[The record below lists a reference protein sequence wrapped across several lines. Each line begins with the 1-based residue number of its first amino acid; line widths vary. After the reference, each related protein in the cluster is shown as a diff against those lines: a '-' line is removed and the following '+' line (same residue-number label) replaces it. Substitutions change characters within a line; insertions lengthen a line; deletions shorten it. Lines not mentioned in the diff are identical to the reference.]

1 MEKRTAK
8 DLVSADV
15 QDAEKIV
22 AERYPQLLEWAKLL
36 TRGDQGKAEDIVQ
49 ELYLHVALAKP
60 DFSLVEKLDSY
71 LYISLKHLYVSL
83 LARASREAL
92 HLVSLEDFDSVEVA
106 IEKSHAGDHLQRQN
120 ELRRVCIYSA
130 WRKEQSK
137 SFGFFI
143 LHYFHGYYRHEVSAI
158 ARVPMAAIYNKLKE
172 ARDEIKSYLQNSGKL
187 HIASQDRPPEP
198 VLSWNLVSAPELFR
212 ELRGYIL
219 AARLSECLSEAALLA
234 YYQDGGKGAISREL
248 LAHIVSCERCLDILD
263 GQSGRPG
270 LKDREPL
277 DAIGY
282 FGENRKMDSQ
292 KAEDGRVKTMQ
303 ELLER
308 RKRRLFEHRPRI
320 LSIAVNGRVVAFHEV
335 FSERNTLAARTDK
348 SEEASFV
355 EVFSE
360 QGVRLAF
367 LPILE
372 LPPEGPHLQ
381 SQLIQ
386 LSDDRWLRLSLSFD
400 GQGLYSEVIYV
411 DPVLGSLAHY
421 EEDVD
426 VARENAER
434 PVFSAEEAVPSSPL
448 WSFLERLRAL
458 LRPHTPVAAVA
469 WSFLLLLVIGSGYFF
484 YQYSIQ
490 PITVGEALS
499 RSEQVAVEDMQGQ
512 TQHQVL
518 HYEELSDS
526 GEVLQQGTIDLRR
539 DGGGSRYLRR
549 LYNTEHRLIAAEW
562 KLRDGAEKSYS
573 NAKSQSDRALLEDDL
588 WKVDVSPRAFAATRE
603 RSIQMRT
610 TPEGYELIAS
620 GALPGNPNVVQG
632 TLVLNH
638 QWRFVRQILR
648 VRRGTGIYEVR
659 YERVSEERKPMQ
671 SVPDTDFEP
680 EIGASGAMLNRRPDK
695 PQSAFAQAVPGEG
708 LSAQDLAALEVEVL
722 YQLSQIGADSSDP
735 IDIVRTP
742 SGNLRIVGAVAQDSR
757 KWELLAR
764 LNSLPD
770 SRFLQVK
777 IASPADGATALKQ
790 LRRGNRQLLEVYDV
804 GQRAPLADALIRRA
818 LGTQHLSG
826 NALDQAITVFSHR
839 ALDHARLSLQESNAL
854 YRLGH
859 VFSESELR
867 SLPPTSQQLWS
878 KMVEK
883 HSFALAKELEGL
895 EEQLEEIATKR
906 KAPPA
911 FQAQQGNIDTPAEFS
926 EATKSLLQTMQSIH
940 RQVGGLFASSTSPAG
955 PDDAASLVERLRATL
970 PQAEAQA
977 VVRFSQKMRQ

>member
-8 DLVSADV
+8 DSIPAGV

-22 AERYPQLLEWAKLL
+22 AEKYPQLLEWANLL
-36 TRGDQGKAEDIVQ
+36 TRGDQGKAQDIVQ
-49 ELYLHVALAKP
+49 ELYLHIALAKP

-137 SFGFFI
+137 SFCFFI

-158 ARVPMAAIYNKLKE
+158 AQVPMAAIYNKLKE
-172 ARDEIKSYLQNSGKL
+172 ARDEIKLYLENSGKL
-187 HIASQDRPPEP
+187 HIATQDRPPEP
-198 VLSWNLVSAPELFR
+198 VLSWSPVSAPELFR

-219 AARLSECLSEAALLA
+219 AARLSACLSETALLA
-234 YYQDGGKGAISREL
+234 YYQDGSKGAVPREL
-248 LAHIVSCERCLDILD
+248 LAHIVSCERCLALLD
-263 GQSGRPG
+263 GQSGRPS

-292 KAEDGRVKTMQ
+292 KAEDSRVKAMQ

-335 FSERNTLAARTDK
+335 FSKRNTLAARTDK
-348 SEEASFV
+348 SEEANFV

-360 QGVRLAF
+360 QGLRLAF
-367 LPILE
+367 LPIVE

-411 DPVLGSLAHY
+411 DPVLGSLAYY
-421 EEDVD
+421 EEDLEISP
-426 VARENAER
+426 ENAER
-434 PVFSAEEAVPSSPL
+434 PVFSAEEAAPSSPL
-448 WSFLERLRAL
+448 WSFLDRLRAL

-469 WSFLLLLVIGSGYFF
+469 WSFLLLVVVATGYFF
-484 YQYSIQ
+484 YQYSVQ
-490 PITVGEALS
+490 PITVGEVLS
-499 RSEQVAVEDMQGQ
+499 RSDQAAMEDMQGQ

-518 HYEELSDS
+518 HYEERSSS

-549 LYNTEHRLIAAEW
+549 LYDTEHRLIAAEW

-573 NAKSQSDRALLEDDL
+573 NARSQSDRALLEDDL
-588 WKVDVSPRAFAATRE
+588 WKMDVSPRAFAATRD
-603 RSIQMRT
+603 RAIQVRT

-620 GALPGNPNVVQG
+620 GALPGNPNVVQA
-632 TLVLNH
+632 TLVLNR

-680 EIGASGAMLNRRPDK
+680 EIGAAGAMLNRRSDK
-695 PQSAFAQAVPGEG
+695 LQIPSAQAVPGER
-708 LSAQDLAALEVEVL
+708 LSPQDIAALQVEVL
-722 YQLSQIGADSSDP
+722 DQLSQIGADSSDP
-735 IDIVRTP
+735 IDIVRTTA
-742 SGNLRIVGAVAQDSR
+742 GNLRIVGAVAQDSR
-757 KWELLAR
+757 KWELLSR

-770 SRFLQVK
+770 SRFLEMK
-777 IASPADGATALKQ
+777 IVSPADGAAALKQ

-826 NALDQAITVFSHR
+826 NALDQAISGFSHR
-839 ALDHARLSLQESNAL
+839 ALGHARIALQESNAL

-859 VFSESELR
+859 AFSESELR
-867 SLPPTSQQLWS
+867 SLPPNLQQQWS

-883 HSFALAKELEGL
+883 HSSTLEAELEGL
-895 EEQLEEIATKR
+895 SEQLDEIAAKR
-906 KAPPA
+906 KAAPA
-911 FQAQQGNIDTPAEFS
+911 SQAQQRSIDTPAGFS

-940 RQVGGLFASSTSPAG
+940 RQVGVLFASSTSPAG
-955 PDDAASLVERLRATL
+955 PDDAAALVEKLRATV
-970 PQAEAQA
+970 PQTEAQA